1 MVKYFKMEAIP
12 MKTISVKIDIRGRIW
27 HNGMRYFSEAEIHGP
42 HWNEHPE
49 IEEYQPTED
58 EIYIADRRMDS
69 PAGT

>member
-1 MVKYFKMEAIP
+1 

-58 EIYIADRRMDS
+58 EIYIAED
-69 PAGT
+69 